1 MITENKHKQL
11 NRAVTEQN
19 TRVPVY
25 KALLG
30 NETQVGTITHL
41 NCSGNKDEDL
51 KTTIQHRRKPVKR
64 ENYRHLKINM
74 GHDCLISLC
83 SNVCMKPNF
92 LFCWILLFSTSWFLL
107 AVMAFSLSHLQ
118 SLYFLFCWPFILIIC
133 GDKVQIKAKFTE
145 KRKPVL
151 KVRLFLFFFC
161 AHLRSVWW

>member
-11 NRAVTEQN
+11 NRAVTAKHKRTCLQS
-19 TRVPVY
+19 VM
-25 KALLG
+25 G

-83 SNVCMKPNF
+83 YNVCMKPNY